1 MRDSEKTEPGI
12 LRAQAAALR
21 DRVGHR
27 IPDILEAC
35 ADELSRLTARVAEL
49 EGALSLI
56 AELESSARPDCMGT
70 IAAIDAMCRATS
82 MRDHA
87 RMQVIARAALQAA
100 AQVGVDEQ

>member
-1 MRDSEKTEPGI
+1 MSDSEKTEPGI

-49 EGALSLI
+49 EGALRGLVDTLAANDEDGLI
-56 AELESSARPDCMGT
+56 TEFAEPV
-70 IAAIDAMCRATS
+70 CR
-82 MRDHA
+82 
-87 RMQVIARAALQAA
+87 ARAALQAA
-100 AQVGVDEQ
+100 AQGDTPHG